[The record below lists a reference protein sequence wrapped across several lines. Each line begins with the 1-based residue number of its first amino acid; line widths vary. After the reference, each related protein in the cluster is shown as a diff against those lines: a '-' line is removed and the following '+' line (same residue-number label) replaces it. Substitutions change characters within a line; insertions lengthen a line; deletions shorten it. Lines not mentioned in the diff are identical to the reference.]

1 MATYAI
7 GDVQGCFLQLK
18 ELLALIEYDPS
29 KDTLWF
35 TGDLVNR
42 GSHSLE
48 TLRFISALPPTTICV
63 LGNHDLA
70 LLAAAEG
77 AIKPQPGDTYDD
89 ILKADDKDELLQW
102 LRYRP
107 LLHHDSQLNF
117 TLTHAGIY
125 PLWTLS
131 KAAGLAKEVE
141 HLLQSP
147 QYHEAMQVM
156 FGDRPSVWSDSLVGW
171 ERFRFIV
178 NAFTRMR
185 FCDESGTL
193 DLGNKSEKAHHQ
205 TFFPWFKV
213 PHRKT
218 KQDRLIFGHWAALQG
233 QTDVL
238 GVFALDTGCVWGN
251 ALTAMCLETEQ
262 KFQVACRLMS

>member
-185 FCDESGTL
+185 FKTRYIYIWA
-193 DLGNKSEKAHHQ
+193 LGRIAGPDRCFRGVCAGYRLCVGEC
-205 TFFPWFKV
+205 
-213 PHRKT
+213 PHS
-218 KQDRLIFGHWAALQG
+218 
-233 QTDVL
+233 DVL
-238 GVFALDTGCVWGN
+238 GNRAKISGSLPPN
-251 ALTAMCLETEQ
+251 ELIKELKKLLNM
-262 KFQVACRLMS
+262 